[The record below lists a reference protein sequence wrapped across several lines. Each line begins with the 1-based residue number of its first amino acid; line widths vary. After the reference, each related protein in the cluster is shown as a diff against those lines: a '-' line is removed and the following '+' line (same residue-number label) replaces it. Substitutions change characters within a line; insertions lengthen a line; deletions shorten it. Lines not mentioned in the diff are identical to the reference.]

1 MALSATQLTR
11 LRKLTGGVVATSEA
25 DYLSDAELQAEYTEA
40 GESWDTTLVYV
51 LRLRVG
57 MTAGLTDRSYNIEQ
71 TSESLSQRHAH
82 LKGLLAFWEARTGLA
97 GGTLSV
103 ATLDLDIDTDYDD
116 VDSDV

>member
-25 DYLSDAELQAEYTEA
+25 DYLTDTELQAEYTEA
-40 GESWDTTLVYV
+40 ADSWDTTIVYV

-57 MTAGLTDRSYNIEQ
+57 MTAVFTDRSYNIEQ

-82 LKGLLAFWEARTGLA
+82 LKALLDTWEARA
-97 GGTLSV
+97 GQAGPVLSV
-103 ATLDLDIDTDYDD
+103 GTLDLGLDTEFSYDD
-116 VDSDV
+116 V